1 MRTERP
7 VKFCYSRADEMRI
20 SSTRA
25 AWRIYLKDGVMNDGR
40 IVARKIASYEDAGAY
55 LRFSSYG
62 AMKQSTHYPGPYSIP
77 NVWADVHCVFTN
89 RTPSSAMRGFGVMP
103 ASFALELQMNRIA
116 ATLGMDPWRLRL
128 LNAYRNGDMR
138 AHRQPVHDAALVET
152 IQVAARLADH
162 ALPENFNGMT
172 SWDREAG

>member
-1 MRTERP
+1 
-7 VKFCYSRADEMRI
+7 
-20 SSTRA
+20 
-25 AWRIYLKDGVMNDGR
+25 MNDGR

-116 ATLGMDPWRLRL
+116 ATLGMDPWQLRL

-138 AHRQPVHDAALVET
+138 GHHRAVKDAAMIET
-152 IQVAARLADH
+152 IQATAKLSEQNLTGD
-162 ALPENFNGMT
+162 LQSLS
-172 SWDREAG
+172 SWRQKAG